1 MFALE
6 KQTKIKLKKFDTLS
20 AKDRD
25 TSENVG
31 LQVVFGGAAL
41 SADLLALLDGSLRGW
56 LYEKKA
62 AAVASSGKKG
72 EQKSLD
78 GVETETLTACGKK
91 LGTLA
96 WAEELTGY
104 TLEIDPGLGGRSA
117 IVLTD
122 CKVYGIKFKL
132 KDGGAWDIT
141 RIIVDSPNVTA
152 AVIGKVGTWKS
163 QEVQIRLQ
171 PPAVHD
177 DLVDQ
182 AGKAS
187 AGTKPAGTTPEQA
200 LAAAV
205 H

>member
-62 AAVASSGKKG
+62 AAVASSDKKG

-78 GVETETLTACGKK
+78 GVETETLTAC
-91 LGTLA
+91 
-96 WAEELTGY
+96 
-104 TLEIDPGLGGRSA
+104 
-117 IVLTD
+117 
-122 CKVYGIKFKL
+122 
-132 KDGGAWDIT
+132 
-141 RIIVDSPNVTA
+141 A
-152 AVIGKVGTWKS
+152 ANW
-163 QEVQIRLQ
+163 
-171 PPAVHD
+171 
-177 DLVDQ
+177 
-182 AGKAS
+182 AS
-187 AGTKPAGTTPEQA
+187 AFTSIPCRNCTSSTTLRWNGAP
-200 LAAAV
+200 V
-205 H
+205 CPN